1 MQKMK
6 QSETT
11 IGDFLRLYAR
21 MKEKVSQATPNDLIT
36 ISVVDETPGITPSKL
51 ARKRGVSTPAVTGS
65 VDRLE
70 ELGLANRR
78 YGGPDRREIP
88 IYLTAFGTE
97 VMDHIN
103 GTPSVTAE

>member
-1 MQKMK
+1 MK
-6 QSETT
+6 ESGTT
-11 IGDFLRLYAR
+11 VEALLRLYMR
-21 MKEKVSQATPNDLIT
+21 MKEKVSQATPNDLIM
-36 ISVVDETPGITPSKL
+36 ISLVDETPGITPSKL

-97 VMDHIN
+97 VIDI
-103 GTPSVTAE
+103 PPVF